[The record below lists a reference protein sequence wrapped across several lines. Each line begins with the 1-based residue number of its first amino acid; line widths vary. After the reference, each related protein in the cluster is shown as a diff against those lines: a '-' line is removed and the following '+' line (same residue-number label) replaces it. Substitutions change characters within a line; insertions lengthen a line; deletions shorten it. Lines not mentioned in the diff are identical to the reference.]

1 MSRPS
6 GDTAELV
13 RRTLRAVA
21 ETLPVEDRELPDEA
35 QPPLPPA
42 EPGDDGDRRPGAR
55 PRRRRGP
62 GRRPLVAAVA
72 AAVVVVAGVWA
83 TRLADGDDV
92 RTGDPSTS
100 TSTVPAGEDPAAGWL
115 PEGIA
120 PAPSDRGDAIGT
132 ATPIEGAL
140 YTGPGEDDVVASA
153 AVADGGIDAAQA
165 VGEEL
170 GLFIGTGPDGIAVA
184 QRSGSDAVAV
194 SRDPSMAAPLAAAM
208 SGNGVSPAQLAP
220 DGWATAPLPLDWLP
234 RTGVGRWTAYGDP
247 DAGLTV
253 ELHAASATLPDPDA
267 LEALLQDE
275 ERITVHDQPAWA
287 GSERDVA
294 WVVWQDSSG
303 VAATAIGVG
312 VSVADLVRVAEESA
326 MPSAVPPPGP
336 EAGPDAAGNRV
347 MEDESDWPLL
357 CQARPGDPALPGEE
371 AGVREVGVMGTR
383 GSEDVLYEL
392 LVWEDRITAEGTE
405 RTGACWRL
413 TITGEPPLRGGG
425 DVVTHGVSPVPTLQP
440 VWWTD
445 EETEFFVAHRPG
457 LTVVGADGADVVAT
471 PLDVQSADGT
481 AFTFLRVA
489 RDGRSEVSFQVVDGS
504 GQEVTT
510 VGPVAMDDQRATGG
524 G

>member
-21 ETLPVEDRELPDEA
+21 ESLPVEDRELPDEA
-35 QPPLPPA
+35 QPPLPST
-42 EPGDDGDRRPGAR
+42 EPGDDGVRRHDAR
-55 PRRRRGP
+55 PRHRRGP
-62 GRRPLVAAVA
+62 GRRPLVAAAA
-72 AAVVVVAGVWA
+72 AAVVVMGSVWA
-83 TRLADGDDV
+83 TRLAGGDDV
-92 RTGDPSTS
+92 RTGDRSTP
-100 TSTVPAGEDPAAGWL
+100 TSTVPAGEGPAAGWL

-120 PAPSDRGDAIGT
+120 PAPSDRGEAIGT
-132 ATPIEGAL
+132 ATPIEAAL
-140 YTGPGEDDVVASA
+140 YTGPGEDDVIAAA
-153 AVADGGIDAAQA
+153 AVAHGGIDVAQA
-165 VGEEL
+165 VGDEL
-170 GLFIGTGPDGIAVA
+170 GLFIGTGPEGISAAQLYGSGAV
-184 QRSGSDAVAV
+184 VV
-194 SRDPSMAAPLAAAM
+194 SRDPSMAEPLAAAM
-208 SGNGVSPAQLAP
+208 SENGVPPSQLAP

-253 ELHAASATLPDPDA
+253 ELHAASATLPDSDA

-275 ERITVHDQPAWA
+275 ERVTVHGQPAWA
-287 GSERDVA
+287 GSEHGVA
-294 WVVWQDSSG
+294 WVVWQASPG
-303 VAATAIGVG
+303 VAATAISVG
-312 VSVADLVRVAEESA
+312 VSVDDLVRVAEESA

-357 CQARPGDPALPGEE
+357 CQARPGIPALPGEE
-371 AGVREVGVMGTR
+371 AGDRVVGFMGTT
-383 GSEDVLYEL
+383 GGEDTLYEL
-392 LVWEDRITAEGTE
+392 LLWEDRVTAGGTE

-413 TITGEPPLRGGG
+413 TITGDRPLRGGG

-440 VWWTD
+440 VRWTG
-445 EETEFFVAHRPG
+445 EETVFFAAHRPG
-457 LTVVGADGADVVAT
+457 LTFVGTDGADVVAT
-471 PLDVQSADGT
+471 PLDVQSGDGT

-489 RDGRSEVSFQVVDGS
+489 RDGRSEVSFQVLDGA
-504 GQEVTT
+504 GQAVTT